1 MEKKARLVVT
11 CEVHYLWQRERDRES
26 ARARERERARD
37 RNGENES
44 RGILSIV

>member
-11 CEVHYLWQRERDRES
+11 CEVYYLWQRERDRE
-26 ARARERERARD
+26 RERERARD